1 MLKIKLLYLLL
12 LLQFFSCTNYNKQ
25 IKKNNNL
32 LSLWLPFSSKRTK
45 QAYEHSLIR
54 TSRLSSD
61 CGKNCPDIDVWQYKY
76 KNITSDKP
84 ISTQKKY
91 WKSPNEARVIAISLF
106 GTNEFYY
113 NALLQYI
120 DSFAYIKNIN
130 NIKDKIWGYETFTV
144 RVYVP
149 KRNPKFLK
157 ELGVIGGGLEQKK
170 IDKLLD
176 LGCEIAFVDNKLS
189 EAKKDAT
196 FWRFMITQE
205 AMLEGEKIRY
215 LLRDAD
221 SILTAGE
228 MYTVAD
234 WINSHKKYHRM
245 HTIPICIGP
254 LTASIW
260 GGTHSEK
267 GDFSDFYDSVKNY
280 PYRFEYGDDELFLR
294 DIIWPK
300 IKFSGSVLT
309 HHFDRDSYI
318 TKIANPY
325 KNSCEEPTQ
334 DFCLQLNPNS
344 QCEDRILPN
353 VKNLQGA
360 VEALGLRKTLKELS
374 EKHPEFFDL
383 DLANKDRKFVYETFR

>member
-1 MLKIKLLYLLL
+1 MLKIKLLYLFL

-45 QAYEHSLIR
+45 QAYDHSLVR
-54 TSRLSSD
+54 SSRLNSD

-84 ISTQKKY
+84 ISTQRKY
-91 WKSPNEARVIAISLF
+91 WKSPSEARVIAISLF

-120 DSFAYIKNIN
+120 DSFTYIKNIN

-149 KRNPKFLK
+149 KRNSKFLK
-157 ELGVIGGGLEQKK
+157 ELGEIKGELEQKK

-176 LGCEIAFVDNKLS
+176 LGCEVAFVDNKLS

-205 AMLEGEKIRY
+205 AMSEGEKIRY
-215 LLRDAD
+215 LIRDAD

-234 WINSHKKYHRM
+234 WINSNKKFHRM
-245 HTIPICIGP
+245 HTLPICMGP

-260 GGTHSEK
+260 GGIHSAK
-267 GDFSDFYDSVKNY
+267 GDFGNFYDLVKNY

-309 HHFDRDSYI
+309 HHFDRESYVARL
-318 TKIANPY
+318 ANPY

-334 DFCLQLNPNS
+334 DFCLELNPNA

-353 VKNLQGA
+353 LKNLQGA
-360 VEALGLRKTLKELS
+360 IEALGLRKTLKELTK
-374 EKHPEFFDL
+374 EHPEFFDL
-383 DLANKDRKFVYETFR
+383 DLANKDRKFIYDAFR